1 MSTNATIEIMRD
13 SMERYFNDE
22 EWKQIQVLASTLGN
36 VDLEFESITANIK
49 YDENYI
55 RELFSDFDDLEIRVN
70 YDEPDETFFI
80 GDDEEDEDDEE

>member
-1 MSTNATIEIMRD
+1 MSNNATIEIMRD

-36 VDLEFESITANIK
+36 VDLDTESITANIK

-70 YDEPDETFFI
+70 YNEPDETFFI
-80 GDDEEDEDDEE
+80 GDDE